1 LVLTMGKTLAPGDA
15 HRREQRKKEVAKNKL
30 KRKTQ
35 RDEAL
40 ETASVESLEAELRKI
55 EDAKRLGVASNEK
68 VQRVKALEDAIARQ
82 REQRKSEAAPPPQ
95 QSR

>member
-1 LVLTMGKTLAPGDA
+1 M
-15 HRREQRKKEVAKNKL
+15 

-82 REQRKSEAAPPPQ
+82 REQRKSEAAAGRPPPPPQ

>member
-1 LVLTMGKTLAPGDA
+1 M
-15 HRREQRKKEVAKNKL
+15 

-82 REQRKSEAAPPPQ
+82 REQRKSEAAAGLRDKE
-95 QSR
+95 SSLIARLGGYT

>member
-1 LVLTMGKTLAPGDA
+1 M
-15 HRREQRKKEVAKNKL
+15 

-82 REQRKSEAAPPPQ
+82 REQRKSEAAAGAAAAPAPRP
-95 QSR
+95 RVEDIE